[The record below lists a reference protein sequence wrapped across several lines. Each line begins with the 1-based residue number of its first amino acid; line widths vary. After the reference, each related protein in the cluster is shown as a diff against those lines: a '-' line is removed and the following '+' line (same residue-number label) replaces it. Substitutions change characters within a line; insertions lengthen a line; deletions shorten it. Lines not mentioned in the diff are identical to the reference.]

1 MSLKKFIRIHFSP
14 PTYKGVN
21 VSISI
26 FGNQWQQQFFHSPVD
41 EQHGFM
47 KADEGYRQ
55 ISLKH
60 QGDN

>member
-1 MSLKKFIRIHFSP
+1 
-14 PTYKGVN
+14 
-21 VSISI
+21 VSVSI